1 MPYFWSQ
8 KYYQI
13 SKQRPQMLLI
23 LHTVITISYV
33 YIKINKNKKIIFN
46 LLIPGTLA
54 AQGPRQDP
62 TLDRLPFHCRHT
74 HTHIH
79 TPLRLGQ
86 FSTLYQYFNFFLFY
100 CQIELTSCTSLGY
113 GGKLEYWG
121 KNPMQTWG
129 EFVTPYRQSAQLGI
143 NCFSSSTL

>member
-1 MPYFWSQ
+1 
-8 KYYQI
+8 
-13 SKQRPQMLLI
+13 MLLI

-86 FSTLYQYFNFFLFY
+86 FSTLYQYFNFFFLLSNRVNIMHIFG
-100 CQIELTSCTSLGY
+100 IWRETGILGKKPHADM
-113 GGKLEYWG
+113 GRIC
-121 KNPMQTWG
+121 NSIQTVG
-129 EFVTPYRQSAQLGI
+129 PAR
-143 NCFSSSTL
+143 N